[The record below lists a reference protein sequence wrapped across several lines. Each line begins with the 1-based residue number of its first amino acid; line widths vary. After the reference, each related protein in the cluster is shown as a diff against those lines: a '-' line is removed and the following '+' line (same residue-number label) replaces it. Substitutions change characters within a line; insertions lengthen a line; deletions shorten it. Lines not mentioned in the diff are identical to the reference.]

1 MTLSTFTILVPLLEL
16 TFSEAKIHH
25 NWTVSEDKS
34 LSPELACMCEEGHTL
49 IKTLAKGRP
58 WFQHFALLLLVWHSA
73 LWTVQEATPLGP
85 ASSLPPSFLLQCLEQ
100 VRKIRA
106 DGAVLQE
113 RLVSGEGGEH
123 ADALRRGS
131 GESCRETEGIRAMRG
146 GRYGKTAEERCQGGT
161 GEQPYM
167 REMEENPE
175 PTGKKPGEQNL
186 WEWRWGGSRGS
197 GSEGPRAQDR
207 SISSR
212 GEGGVGLRSLAGYGV
227 QGRPQR
233 GEEDQGEPATLALAP
248 HSASPHPQC
257 ATYKLCHP
265 EELVLLGHSLGI
277 TQAPLSSC
285 SSQALEVVSVCLE
298 GRKEGEPTPPVP
310 GLSRSPGSKLGA
322 RLPASQ
328 PPPNPHI
335 VSLQVDCLHQLHSGL
350 VLYQG
355 LLQALAG
362 TSPEVASTLDLLHL
376 DVADFAINIWQQM
389 EDMGVAPTGKPTQGP
404 MPTFTSAFQRRA
416 GGVLVASNL
425 QSFLE
430 QAYRVLRYLAQP

>member
-16 TFSEAKIHH
+16 TFSEAKIQH

-285 SSQALEVVSVCLE
+285 SSQALEVV
-298 GRKEGEPTPPVP
+298 
-310 GLSRSPGSKLGA
+310 
-322 RLPASQ
+322 
-328 PPPNPHI
+328 
-335 VSLQVDCLHQLHSGL
+335 DCLHQLHSGL